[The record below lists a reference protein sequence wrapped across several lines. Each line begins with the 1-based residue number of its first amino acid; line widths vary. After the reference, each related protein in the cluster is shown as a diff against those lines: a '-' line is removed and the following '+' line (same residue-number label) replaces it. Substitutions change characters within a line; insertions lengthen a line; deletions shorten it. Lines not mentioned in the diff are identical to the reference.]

1 MKYIQLRTVL
11 LDFFRFFRNIYI
23 LTSENYLSPDRRF
36 SMSLASHIKD
46 AFGAVTF
53 DTASI
58 KRLAKDKTSF
68 GYGILILALAGVAS
82 GISILNVW
90 WAIIAPFVAVICTF
104 IGVGVLHA
112 LSLLFG
118 GKGRYRELFHALSHT
133 AVLNWSMVV
142 PFIGILFG
150 IMASLWRLVAAV
162 PIIQEVHKL
171 PRDKAVAVVL
181 IPVVILISLFFII
194 IYFVMVFGLIFL
206 GASGF
211 LGNLTAANLSG

>member
-1 MKYIQLRTVL
+1 MG
-11 LDFFRFFRNIYI
+11 FG
-23 LTSENYLSPDRRF
+23 
-36 SMSLASHIKD
+36 SHLKD

-53 DTASI
+53 KTASI

-82 GISILNVW
+82 GLGLLNIWLAV
-90 WAIIAPFVAVICTF
+90 IMPFVAVLLTF
-104 IGVGVLHA
+104 IGVGVLHVLA
-112 LSLLFG
+112 ILFG
-118 GKGRYRELFHALSHT
+118 GKGKYRELFHALSHT
-133 AVLNWSMVV
+133 AVLNWSLAV
-142 PFIGILFG
+142 PFIGFLFG
-150 IMASLWRLVAAV
+150 IIANIWRLVAAV

-181 IPVVILISLFFII
+181 IPVAVIMSLLFIAV
-194 IYFVMVFGLIFL
+194 YFMLVFGLIFL